1 MDQIC
6 PPGAE
11 ISGLNA
17 KLEAGPYEVKSD
29 IKSVLRAELFKAWT
43 TMLTFNASSGWAS
56 TYFTNFSPAEADKPA
71 VGKPAVSDIP
81 VISPGLLLTIIK
93 PAAPA
98 SWAYFC
104 LSVKVRSPR
113 LTIAILPFT
122 AEVLYCL
129 AAPVPNLPFLSFT
142 T

>member
-1 MDQIC
+1 
-6 PPGAE
+6 
-11 ISGLNA
+11 
-17 KLEAGPYEVKSD
+17 
-29 IKSVLRAELFKAWT
+29 
-43 TMLTFNASSGWAS
+43 MLTFNASSGWAS
-56 TYFTNFSPAEADKPA
+56 TYFTNSSPAEADKPA

-122 AEVLYCL
+122 AEVSEVYCL